1 MKRYYDQWKTP
12 APVFNPGEKVFLDT
26 SDIQTMCPSQKLSHW
41 QLGPF
46 VVEQQIGPMAYC
58 LKLSHWMK
66 KLYPVFNVVK
76 LTLALDNPITG
87 QKMEG
92 YPTTHSHRRRSRVG
106 SKGDTQQSL
115 ALEKIPVPHQVERIW
130 LQTQFLEV
138 SLQSLHSRTN
148 SGVPLQTS
156 WGSKTHLAHRVQ
168 QHFSF

>member
-1 MKRYYDQWKTP
+1 
-12 APVFNPGEKVFLDT
+12 
-26 SDIQTMCPSQKLSHW
+26 
-41 QLGPF
+41 
-46 VVEQQIGPMAYC
+46 
-58 LKLSHWMK
+58 
-66 KLYPVFNVVK
+66 
-76 LTLALDNPITG
+76 
-87 QKMEG
+87 MEG

-156 WGSKTHLAHRVQ
+156 WDSETYLAYRV
-168 QHFSF
+168 